1 MEQQSIQVKAQ
12 LVAGNKAIP
21 IEASYNSKYS
31 LLVRFLNGNGSID
44 KADAC
49 RVVLPMNGENIELGP
64 CQLLPELNIDGYA
77 GRLIFLNE
85 VFDLERLFFDQKVVT
100 LQSSSL
106 NLPLVLAHKNDI
118 RQAFR
123 NYTSDLTY
131 DLSVYKNFMDN
142 LDSEYAKEPDHIK
155 DKIQQ
160 AIIDTEG
167 RKLMRYLDKKLAE
180 FESLVKDFS
189 KEEHQTHGFYFRK
202 QLWHIILCSEFM
214 ARTNLKPRGY
224 SGDSEMMRMIYSNDH
239 RGGSTF
245 SKALNKHPLEHPAAQ
260 AVRNRREI
268 ISKKLADLQDKAG
281 GKPNDRIT
289 ILSVACGPA
298 YEIRDILKSA
308 DDCQRYHFTLLD
320 QDRYAL
326 LEGAK
331 LIHSI
336 EASLDAKVSVNY
348 LNESV
353 RTMLS
358 TPQLKKK
365 WGQFDF
371 IYSMGLFD
379 YLTPPVAA
387 AVLGKLYQL
396 LKEDGELV
404 VGNFHISNPSRYYME
419 YWLDW
424 VLYYRTEDD
433 FKNLLRKAPSADV
446 TVASDET
453 GVQMFLQVRNAGGG
467 N

>member
-1 MEQQSIQVKAQ
+1 MGQQSIQVKAH
-12 LVAGNKAIP
+12 LVAGNNEIP
-21 IEASYNSKYS
+21 IEASYTSKYS
-31 LLVRFLNGNGSID
+31 LLVRFLNGNGAF
-44 KADAC
+44 KEADAC
-49 RVVLPMNGENIELGP
+49 RVVLPLNGENIELGP

-77 GRLIFLNE
+77 GRLVFLNE
-85 VFDLERLFFDQKVVT
+85 VFDLERFFFDKKLVT
-100 LQSSSL
+100 LQSSSI
-106 NLPLVLAHKNDI
+106 NLPLVLGHKSNI
-118 RQAFR
+118 RQSFR
-123 NYTSDLTY
+123 NYTADLTY
-131 DLSVYKNFMDN
+131 DLSVYKNLLDS

-155 DKIQQ
+155 GKIQH
-160 AIIDTEG
+160 AILDTEG
-167 RKLMRYLDKKLAE
+167 KRLMRYLDEQLEE
-180 FESLVKDFS
+180 FEGLIAGFS

-214 ARTNLKPRGY
+214 TRTNLKPRGY
-224 SGDSEMMRMIYSNDH
+224 SGDSEMMRMIYANDY
-239 RGGSTF
+239 RGDSSF

-260 AVRNRREI
+260 AVRNRRDI
-268 ISKKLADLQDKAG
+268 VSKKLSTLQEKYGDRP
-281 GKPNDRIT
+281 GKKLK

-298 YEIRDILKSA
+298 YEVRDLLKSA
-308 DDCQRYHFTLLD
+308 EDCQRYHFTLLD

-336 EASLDAKVSVNY
+336 ESSLDAKVDVQY

-365 WGQFDF
+365 WGQYDF

-396 LKEDGELV
+396 LKPEGELV
-404 VGNFHISNPSRYYME
+404 IGNFHVGNPSRYYME

-433 FKNLLRKAPSADV
+433 FKNLVKKAPSAEV
-446 TVASDET
+446 TVASDDT
-453 GVQMFLQVRNAGGG
+453 GVQMFLQVRNTATL